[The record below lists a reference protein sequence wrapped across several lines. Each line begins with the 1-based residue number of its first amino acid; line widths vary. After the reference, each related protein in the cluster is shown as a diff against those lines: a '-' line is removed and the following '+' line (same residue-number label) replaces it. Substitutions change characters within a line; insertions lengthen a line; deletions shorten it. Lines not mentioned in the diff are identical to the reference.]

1 MTSAQGSRPAREAF
15 VVRFEQYL
23 PRFMSTWKRRTQ
35 PRLIGY
41 GLEMQHLG
49 FRVGPNL

>member
-23 PRFMSTWKRRTQ
+23 PRFTSTWKRRTQ